1 MDKILSA
8 RVDESIVR
16 QLGRLAQ
23 KLHTTKKAVIEAAIL
38 SYEEKAET
46 EKGIDIWEETLG
58 AWKRREPPGET
69 VKQVRQAFRE
79 SMKRLPQPKALP
91 NDWSRSP
98 SGLVKS

>member
-8 RVDESIVR
+8 RVDEAIVQ

-38 SYEEKAET
+38 AYAEKAET

-58 AWKRREPPGET
+58 AWKRPESPGET
-69 VKQVRQAFRE
+69 VKQIRFAFRE
-79 SMKRLPQPKALP
+79 SMKRYQ
-91 NDWSRSP
+91 R
-98 SGLVKS
+98 